1 MTPSNSKVL
10 TNPLWV
16 AATRMKLQTD
26 TDNDGGGG
34 GGGGGGDSGGGGDD
48 NNATIESNTLD
59 TVNGRTMINGFWGT
73 LAEVVRSGGA
83 WKGLGAGVLLCTN
96 PAINYGL
103 FEQIKKGL
111 LRVSKARQGGTA
123 GTLDAAPAFLA
134 GVVAKTVA
142 TVLTYPLQVSEA
154 QGREGG
160 LLVAALE
167 ENSLVHRLARRRRL
181 RYQRA
186 LC

>member
-1 MTPSNSKVL
+1 MTPSHSKVL

-26 TDNDGGGG
+26 TGNDDGGGG
-34 GGGGGGDSGGGGDD
+34 GGGGSGDD
-48 NNATIESNTLD
+48 NNATIESNALD
-59 TVNGRTMINGFWGT
+59 NSNDRTIINGFWGT

-123 GTLDAAPAFLA
+123 GTLDAGPAFWA

-154 QGREGG
+154 QAREGG

-167 ENSLVHRLARRRRL
+167 
-181 RYQRA
+181 
-186 LC
+186 